1 MRQYKDIEDMT
12 KEELEEYLDDISSG
26 YAFDPDNEILNSDKN
41 LSVKE
46 LVSQL
51 AADANSAQF
60 KSMHEFAAIV
70 SRASRISRKSRA
82 SSFFYSFRSMLRKTN
97 FLRSLARFSCSPLR
111 LKMP

>member
-1 MRQYKDIEDMT
+1 MKQYKDISDMT

-51 AADANSAQF
+51 AADANSVQF

-70 SRASRISRKSRA
+70 SRASRICKWINCQIN
-82 SSFFYSFRSMLRKTN
+82 KTVN
-97 FLRSLARFSCSPLR
+97 R
-111 LKMP
+111 LNDEFAKKLMERMENGGEY